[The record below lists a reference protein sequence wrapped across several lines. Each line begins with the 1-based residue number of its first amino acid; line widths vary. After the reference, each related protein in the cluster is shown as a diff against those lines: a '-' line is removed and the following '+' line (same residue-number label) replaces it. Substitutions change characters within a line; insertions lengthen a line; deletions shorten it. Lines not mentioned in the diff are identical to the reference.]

1 MFVQKKIRV
10 SPYLWLFVIGL
21 AIVDLGIRHGKVIE
35 WTPLEMLAYLISIVM
50 SGMWTMLLCKV
61 LARWLFDKKWLLFFF
76 VAAIGIVSALTYLSS
91 YRFYF
96 IFRNIPN
103 IVTLRF
109 VLEETTEALSF
120 VEADMLTLG
129 GGAAV
134 SLVFMVIWYWLIDR
148 YHQQKQRGFPVLN
161 LLGLLI
167 LAPMAHNN
175 IWLMQGNT
183 MPGVNMAFS
192 ITKSLEKF
200 FGNEGNIRVLQVRH
214 IPPLPQLG
222 EAPPFNVIL
231 IVNESL
237 RASSNSFYGYSR
249 ITSPR
254 QDEFLQKKYRNH
266 SFIFQRAYSNSTN
279 THLSFPSIL
288 TGILP
293 GQSHQ
298 DLHSMPT
305 FYEYGKMF
313 SNYKTFLI
321 SSHSH
326 QYGNFQLFIQSPYLD
341 KWWNRDIGKKEA
353 FNTYG
358 ADDRFVAQEFVNFLN
373 DPDLDEQPF
382 FGVLQFN
389 GTHFPYHVPEEF
401 RIWTKKTRYT
411 DDYDNSIRYVDHW
424 VGKVLSELEQR
435 GLLKNTVIIS
445 TSDHGDGFG
454 EHKDEFGHLQ
464 SFYDEGTRVP
474 FWVYLPEMLQQYKPV
489 LQKNINT
496 TIHNVDIV
504 PSVLDLLA
512 LSNHKA
518 LQDFSAKLKGK
529 SIFSPIP
536 DDRYIVM
543 QNMNS
548 YYTSQFAGIGVVR
561 DQDKFLFKVAGQSA
575 GMEYYNLADD
585 PLEKNDLSG
594 QIPADKLADLKNFL
608 RQDPFLRKWLK
619 QWFFQDL

>member
-10 SPYLWLFVIGL
+10 APYVWLFVIGL
-21 AIVDLGIRHGKVIE
+21 AIMDLGIRHGKIGD
-35 WTPLEMLAYLISIVM
+35 WTPLEMLAYLISILI
-50 SGMWTMLLCKV
+50 SGMWTMLLCKL
-61 LARWLFDKKWLLFFF
+61 LARWLFNKKWLLFLI
-76 VAAIGIVSALTYLSS
+76 VALIGIASALTYLSS

-96 IFRNIPN
+96 IFRNVPN

-109 VLEETTEALSF
+109 VLEETTEAFSF
-120 VEADMLTLG
+120 VEADMLTLVIFP
-129 GGAAV
+129 AV
-134 SLVFMVIWYWLIDR
+134 SLLFILIWYWLVGR
-148 YHQQKQRGFPVLN
+148 YHQQKQIRFPILN
-161 LLGLLI
+161 LLGLLV
-167 LAPMAHNN
+167 LAPVAHNN

-183 MPGVNMAFS
+183 MLGVNMAFS
-192 ITKSLEKF
+192 VTKSLEKF
-200 FGNEGNIRVLQVRH
+200 FSNEGNIRVLQVRH
-214 IPPLPQLG
+214 IPPLPRMG
-222 EAPPFNVIL
+222 EAPPFHVIL
-231 IVNESL
+231 IVHESL
-237 RASSNSFYGYSR
+237 RAFSNSFYGYSR

-254 QDEFLQKKYRNH
+254 QDEFLQKKYPDN

-298 DLHSMPT
+298 DLHSVPT

-341 KWWNRDIGKKEA
+341 TWWNRDIGKKEA

-358 ADDRFVAQEFVNFLN
+358 ADDRFVLEEFVRFL
-373 DPDLDEQPF
+373 DQTDLNQQRI
-382 FGVLQFN
+382 FGILQFN

-401 RIWTKKTRYT
+401 RLWTKKTRYT

-424 VGKVLSELEQR
+424 IGEILSELEQR

-464 SFYDEGTRVP
+464 SFYDEGTLVP
-474 FWVYLPEMLQQYKPV
+474 FWIYLPDMLQQYKPA
-489 LQKNINT
+489 LEKNIKQ
-496 TIHNVDIV
+496 TIHNADIV
-504 PSVLDLLA
+504 PSTLDLLE
-512 LSNHKA
+512 LSQREE
-518 LQDFSAKLKGK
+518 LQTFVSKLKGM
-529 SIFSPIP
+529 SVFSPIP
-536 DDRYIVM
+536 DGRYIVM

-548 YYTSQFAGIGVVR
+548 YYTNQFPGIGVVR
-561 DQDKFLFKVAGQSA
+561 DQDKFLFKVSGQSA
-575 GMEYYNLADD
+575 SLEYYNLADD
-585 PLEKNDLSG
+585 PLEKNDLSEN
-594 QIPADKLADLKNFL
+594 IPADKLNDLKNFL
-608 RQDPFLRKWLK
+608 KQDPFVRKWIK
-619 QWFFQDL
+619 KWFFQDL